1 MKRKLPKEQRI
12 WKVCNQDIE
21 EEIHLLIECDPYKT
35 LRKPHL
41 DICTELRSQVKFYTN
56 LGKFIF
62 TMTTFILMD
71 DMFIHTALKERDVSL
86 ETKETLDS
94 VLDKVSRLFLDL
106 Q

>member
-1 MKRKLPKEQRI
+1 MKPKLPKEQRI

-71 DMFIHTALKERDVSL
+71 DMRIHHCLERKRYIL
-86 ETKETLDS
+86 GNK
-94 VLDKVSRLFLDL
+94 RNAR
-106 Q
+106 